1 MTITI
6 DDADDD
12 FQAKVFIAA
21 KMLIDANF
29 VLFDD
34 AWTMVSSVSSKHLL
48 NAATTYH
55 LVSLF
60 CNLLLQRMSYL
71 T

>member
-1 MTITI
+1 MLFLKYILMTITI

-21 KMLIDANF
+21 KMLIDANI

-34 AWTMVSSVSSKHLL
+34 AWTMVSSVSFKQLL
-48 NAATTYH
+48 T
-55 LVSLF
+55 
-60 CNLLLQRMSYL
+60 QQ
-71 T
+71 